1 MMDLEI
7 LEHAL
12 EITFIVFLMMV
23 VVDWIDVRTRGRA
36 KDWFSGNKF
45 REYLISSF
53 LSATPGCMGAFLN
66 VSLYIHGFLS
76 FGAIVGAMIATSGDE
91 SFVMF
96 AEFPLIALLLHG
108 LLFVFGVIFGFLTDS
123 ISRKFNLQPCAQ
135 CPSQVYHTEEHSLK
149 HYFTEHIWKHIVRK
163 HLLRVFFWT
172 LFALAAVQLAESHLH
187 LETFAVNNPHWMILF
202 AALLGV
208 IPESGPHL
216 IVVMLFSQG
225 SIPFSVLLTASLVQD
240 GHGLLPMLSYSVR
253 DTIRIKLF
261 NLVYGLMVGYLALA
275 LGF

>member
-1 MMDLEI
+1 MTLEI

-12 EITFIVFLMMV
+12 EITFTVFLMMV
-23 VVDWIDVRTRGRA
+23 VVDWIDVRTRGKA
-36 KDWFSGNKF
+36 KEWFTGKKF
-45 REYLISSF
+45 REYVISAF

-96 AEFPLIALLLHG
+96 AEFPLIALLLHV
-108 LLFVFGVIFGFLTDS
+108 LLFVFGVLFGFITDT
-123 ISRKFNLQPCAQ
+123 ISKRWNIQPCTE
-135 CPSQVYHTEEHSLK
+135 CPAQVYHHEEHSLK
-149 HYFTEHIWKHIVRK
+149 HYFTEHIWQHIIRK
-163 HLLRVFFWT
+163 HLLRVFLWT
-172 LFALAAVQLAESHLH
+172 LFALWIVALAERYLQV
-187 LETFAVNNPHWMILF
+187 ETFAMNNPYWMILF

-216 IVVMLFSQG
+216 IVVMLYSQG
-225 SIPFSVLLTASLVQD
+225 SIPFSVLLTSSLVQD

-253 DTIRIKLF
+253 DAVRIKAF
-261 NLVYGLMVGYLALA
+261 NLVYGLLVGYAAMA